1 MTSNILDLDTF
12 INSNADWENLL
23 SKPPYCL
30 KIKRDG
36 HYVLFKYD
44 QLNSDLS
51 LRIVQEARGSI
62 FYEHYNGT
70 LNLICL
76 PFLKFFNYG
85 EKNAVN
91 IEWGTAYVTEKID
104 GSLMQLWYH
113 EGWHLSTSGTID
125 AFKAKVGDTDESF
138 GNVFERAIGT
148 DIQDFANKLNLLHSS
163 IYLFELVSPETR
175 VVIPYAETA
184 VYVLTARDM
193 LTLQEY
199 DPSNWFLKS
208 KWPRNPLRFPQKYH
222 LFPVSPDVCFEIVN
236 QMNRDHEGVVVCD
249 VNYNRVKVKSPEYL
263 AAAHLAN
270 NGIITT
276 RRIIMMWR
284 NGQLDD
290 FVAYLPQYREKVEAV
305 IQQVF
310 AYEAKLNAEWKSAPQ
325 IKSDKEMFQ
334 YARRCTN
341 ADFIMKRHKGHVAN
355 ATEYINKCDN
365 AQLLRMIFRK

>member
-62 FYEHYNGT
+62 FYEHYNGKM
-70 LNLICL
+70 NLICL

-113 EGWHLSTSGTID
+113 DGWHLSTSGTID

-148 DIQDFANKLNLLHSS
+148 DIQDFANKLNLL
-163 IYLFELVSPETR
+163 P
-175 VVIPYAETA
+175 
-184 VYVLTARDM
+184 
-193 LTLQEY
+193 
-199 DPSNWFLKS
+199 
-208 KWPRNPLRFPQKYH
+208 
-222 LFPVSPDVCFEIVN
+222 
-236 QMNRDHEGVVVCD
+236 
-249 VNYNRVKVKSPEYL
+249 
-263 AAAHLAN
+263 
-270 NGIITT
+270 
-276 RRIIMMWR
+276 
-284 NGQLDD
+284 
-290 FVAYLPQYREKVEAV
+290 
-305 IQQVF
+305 
-310 AYEAKLNAEWKSAPQ
+310 APQ